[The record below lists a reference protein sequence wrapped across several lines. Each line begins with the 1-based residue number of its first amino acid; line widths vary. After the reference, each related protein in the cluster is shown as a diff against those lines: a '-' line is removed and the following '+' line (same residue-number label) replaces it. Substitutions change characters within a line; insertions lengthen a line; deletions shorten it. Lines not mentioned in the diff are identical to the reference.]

1 LNDERARRTKV
12 TVLSTISRRELAHR
26 TSNGLEIFLF
36 WNQPGNGITVE
47 VFDAPSGE
55 GFEFPVDSSHALDAF
70 HHPYA
75 YAAAQGVR
83 TQTVGPD
90 ALAA

>member
-1 LNDERARRTKV
+1 LNDEKARRPEV
-12 TVLSTISRRELAHR
+12 TALSTISRRELAHR

-36 WNQPGNGITVE
+36 WNQPGNRITVE
-47 VFDAPSGE
+47 VFDARSGDE
-55 GFEFPVDSSHALDAF
+55 FEFPVDSSHALDAF

-75 YAAAQGVR
+75 YAAAHGAR
-83 TQTVGPD
+83 AQTTRPD

>member
-1 LNDERARRTKV
+1 MTA
-12 TVLSTISRRELAHR
+12 LSTVSRRELAHR
-26 TSNGLEIFLF
+26 ASNGLEIYLF
-36 WNQPGNGITVE
+36 WNQPGDRITVE
-47 VFDAPSGE
+47 VFDARSGE

-75 YAAAQGVR
+75 YAAALGVR
-83 TQTVGPD
+83 TQTTEPD